1 MTKALTT
8 SGARPSAEVKTT
20 ERRAEE
26 DGQAGTGLKEAAEVG
41 TTVVRRR
48 GRGRKRKQEDV
59 VTKPKLESR
68 EESASTGLNKPATVQ
83 AAVVTGKEA
92 AEELSTASNKKSKA
106 VSVEVCEIT
115 IEDDDKSSQEQPQ
128 PEKYLCPYRECQSES
143 KNAQSIKVH
152 LALVHYKK
160 TIQAEFPNWA
170 KQKCEMCDKIF
181 GQMTA
186 YYLHM
191 ANHRKYKYMDLSPD
205 QFRASN
211 RDNIPQSPR
220 AAVLP
225 ASKVEKAKILRP
237 ETVKPD
243 PGPSQSPG
251 SASVILTPVRQG
263 LKTVYSAGKLGG
275 IHVRQRSNSFVQS
288 GTKLQQVKTPIM
300 KIEPKIGSKNSVTPV
315 LMRGKGRPS
324 NNTKFCFIST
334 LRFSASRTLS
344 CITGTSQL
352 HLCGHSGRGDSAD
365 SSSD

>member
-1 MTKALTT
+1 MFRAVEPEDVLVTKALTT
-8 SGARPSAEVKTT
+8 SGAQPSAEVKTT
-20 ERRAEE
+20 ERRVEE
-26 DGQAGTGLKEAAEVG
+26 DGQAGTDLKKTAEVG
-41 TTVVRRR
+41 KTVVRRR
-48 GRGRKRKQEDV
+48 GRKRKQEEV
-59 VTKPKLESR
+59 ATPKSESGSVAR
-68 EESASTGLNKPATVQ
+68 RGESVKTGSNKPATVHVQ

-92 AEELSTASNKKSKA
+92 LQATKELSTPTNKKSKA

-115 IEDDDKSSQEQPQ
+115 IEDDDNSSQEQPQ

-191 ANHRKYKYMDLSPD
+191 ANHRKYKYMDLSLD

-220 AAVLP
+220 VAF
-225 ASKVEKAKILRP
+225 VEKAKILRP
-237 ETVKPD
+237 QTVKPD

-251 SASVILTPVRQG
+251 STSVTLTPVRQG
-263 LKTVYSAGKLGG
+263 LGTVSSAGKLGG
-275 IHVRQRSNSFVQS
+275 IQVRQRSNSFVQS

-300 KIEPKIGSKNSVTPV
+300 KIEPKIGSKDSVTPV
-315 LMRGKGRPS
+315 LIRGKGRPS
-324 NNTKFCFIST
+324 NNTNF
-334 LRFSASRTLS
+334 
-344 CITGTSQL
+344 
-352 HLCGHSGRGDSAD
+352 
-365 SSSD
+365 